1 LIGASLVACSS
12 HFTILPTSGKTA
24 ILENNQDQTDIK
36 EVIQPYKD
44 SVEKV
49 MSTVL
54 ATTAID
60 FESGRPN
67 SLLGN
72 WTADALFANQTRT
85 VRMSEPVF
93 CLLSVGGLRSAIG
106 KGNVTR
112 GDIFRLMP
120 FDNQVVWMR
129 MPIASLTKIEAYLNQ
144 SGGEPISNAQL
155 IQGKLVLNGIQ
166 ENTTHFWVIT
176 SDYLANGGDRMDF
189 FLDAIDRQQKPQ
201 LLRDIFMSECQLQG
215 ELIASPE
222 KRIQLK

>member
-1 LIGASLVACSS
+1 
-12 HFTILPTSGKTA
+12 
-24 ILENNQDQTDIK
+24 
-36 EVIQPYKD
+36 
-44 SVEKV
+44 
-49 MSTVL
+49 
-54 ATTAID
+54 
-60 FESGRPN
+60 
-67 SLLGN
+67 
-72 WTADALFANQTRT
+72 
-85 VRMSEPVF
+85 
-93 CLLSVGGLRSAIG
+93 LLSVGGLRSAIG

>member
-1 LIGASLVACSS
+1 MACSS

-36 EVIQPYKD
+36 EAIQPFKD

-54 ATTAID
+54 ATAAVD

-93 CLLSVGGLRSAIG
+93 CLLSVGGLRSSIG

-120 FDNQVVWMR
+120 FDNQVVWMH
-129 MPIASLTKIEAYLNQ
+129 MPIASLTKMEAYLNQ

-155 IQGKLVLNGIQ
+155 VQGKLVLNGMQ

>member
-1 LIGASLVACSS
+1 
-12 HFTILPTSGKTA
+12 
-24 ILENNQDQTDIK
+24 
-36 EVIQPYKD
+36 
-44 SVEKV
+44 
-49 MSTVL
+49 
-54 ATTAID
+54 
-60 FESGRPN
+60 
-67 SLLGN
+67 
-72 WTADALFANQTRT
+72 
-85 VRMSEPVF
+85 
-93 CLLSVGGLRSAIG
+93 
-106 KGNVTR
+106 
-112 GDIFRLMP
+112 MP

-166 ENTTHFWVIT
+166 ENTSHFWVIT

>member
-1 LIGASLVACSS
+1 MACSS

-36 EVIQPYKD
+36 EAIQPFKD

-54 ATTAID
+54 ATAAVD

-93 CLLSVGGLRSAIG
+93 CLLSVGGLRSSIG

-120 FDNQVVWMR
+120 FDNQVVWMH
-129 MPIASLTKIEAYLNQ
+129 MPIASLTKMEAYLNQ

-155 IQGKLVLNGIQ
+155 VQGKLVLNGMQ

-189 FLDAIDRQQKPQ
+189 FLDAIDRQQKPL